1 VHARVRRLEA
11 RSLRLTLAAFTLAAL
26 GAGTPGALAQ
36 ESSAAPPA
44 QKDDTAVPREEFAI
58 GADDVIGILVW
69 GEKEFTGDLI
79 VRPDGFITVPLLNDV
94 SAAGK
99 TPSQLKSE
107 LEELLKAYIKT
118 PNVTVTVKQINS
130 RKVSITGKVFKAG
143 AYPLLTPMRALDLI
157 ALAGGLTP
165 AADARH
171 LSLLRTER
179 GARVYLPIDYADLSR
194 GIRVWQDIVLRPGD
208 VLIVP

>member
-1 VHARVRRLEA
+1 VRQLDAPTIRQ
-11 RSLRLTLAAFTLAAL
+11 TLCAFAVVVL
-26 GAGTPGALAQ
+26 GAGAPCAFAQ
-36 ESSAAPPA
+36 EAAAAP
-44 QKDDTAVPREEFAI
+44 QKDVADAVREEFAI
-58 GADDVIGILVW
+58 GADDVIGLLVW

-94 SAAGK
+94 EAAGK
-99 TPSQLKSE
+99 TPAQLKAT

-143 AYPLLTPMRALDLI
+143 SYPLLTPMRALDLI

-179 GARVYLPIDYADLSR
+179 GTRVYLPIDYTDLSR

>member
-1 VHARVRRLEA
+1 VRQLGA
-11 RSLRLTLAAFTLAAL
+11 PTIRLTLCAVAIAVL
-26 GAGTPGALAQ
+26 GAGAPRVSGQ
-36 ESSAAPPA
+36 ESSAAAAP
-44 QKDDTAVPREEFAI
+44 QKDAAAAPRDEFAI
-58 GADDVIGILVW
+58 GADDVIGLLVW

-94 SAAGK
+94 EAAGK
-99 TPSQLKSE
+99 TPSQLKAT
-107 LEELLKAYIKT
+107 LEELLKAYIKA

-143 AYPLLTPMRALDLI
+143 SYPLRTPMRTLDLI

-171 LSLLRTER
+171 LSLLRTE
-179 GARVYLPIDYADLSR
+179 GGVRVYLPIDYADLSR

>member
-1 VHARVRRLEA
+1 MNARALRLEA
-11 RSLRLTLAAFTLAAL
+11 RTIRLKLAAL
-26 GAGTPGALAQ
+26 VVAALAIGAPCAWAQ
-36 ESSAAPPA
+36 ESSAASA
-44 QKDDTAVPREEFAI
+44 EQKGDAVVPREEFAI
-58 GADDVIGILVW
+58 GADDVVAVLVW

-94 SAAGK
+94 AAAGK
-99 TPSQLKSE
+99 TPAQLKAD
-107 LEELLKAYIKT
+107 LEALLKAYIKA

-143 AYPLLTPMRALDLI
+143 SYSLLAPMRTLDLI

-179 GARVYLPIDYADLSR
+179 GARVYLPIDYEDLSR